1 MENKNIYRLLL
12 VCCMILWGT
21 VGLITRTIN
30 LEPVELAFFRA
41 FFALPFLFLYFQFST
56 IKTKSIKLRYI
67 LYYLI
72 SGALIGFAWVA
83 LFQGYKYTT
92 ISTAVL
98 LYNMCPVYVILLSPI
113 LLKEKISFSRI
124 VTIAGCFFGLF
135 LLINN
140 KINLTET
147 SSLGILWS
155 IISGI
160 LYSIIVIMNRK
171 ANQKDNNIDI
181 TIITLIQLLGA
192 SLILLPFQISKNSF
206 LKLINLKTL
215 DLILLF
221 ILATIHTAIAYI
233 IYFSIYKKLQ
243 AIEII
248 TYSYL
253 EPLFSIL
260 LSVLFLNETLSINQV
275 IGGSLILGFTFFGEY
290 YYIKKNK
297 KLLVAN

>member
-12 VCCMILWGT
+12 ISCMILWGT

-41 FFALPFLFLYFQFST
+41 FFALPFLFLYFQFSK
-56 IKTKSIKLRYI
+56 IKRKNIKLRYI
-67 LYYLI
+67 IYYLI
-72 SGALIGFAWVA
+72 SGALIGFAWVS

-98 LYNMCPVYVILLSPI
+98 IYNMCPVYVILLSPI
-113 LLKEKISFSRI
+113 LLKENISLPRI
-124 VTIAGCFFGLF
+124 ITIAGCFVGLF

-140 KINLTET
+140 NINFSET

-155 IISGI
+155 ILSGI
-160 LYSIIVIMNRK
+160 LYAIIVIMNRK
-171 ANQKDNNIDI
+171 INQKENNIDI
-181 TIITLIQLLGA
+181 IIVTLIQLLGA
-192 SLILLPFQISKNSF
+192 SIVLLPFQISQNSF
-206 LKLINLKTL
+206 LKLINLKTF
-215 DLILLF
+215 DLVLLF
-221 ILATIHTAIAYI
+221 ILATIHTALAYI
-233 IYFSIYKKLQ
+233 IYFSMYKKLQ

-260 LSVLFLNETLSINQV
+260 LSFFFLGETLCSNQI
-275 IGGSLILGFTFFGEY
+275 IGGILILGFTFFGEY
-290 YYIKKNK
+290 YNIKKKNK
-297 KLLVAN
+297 LLIAN